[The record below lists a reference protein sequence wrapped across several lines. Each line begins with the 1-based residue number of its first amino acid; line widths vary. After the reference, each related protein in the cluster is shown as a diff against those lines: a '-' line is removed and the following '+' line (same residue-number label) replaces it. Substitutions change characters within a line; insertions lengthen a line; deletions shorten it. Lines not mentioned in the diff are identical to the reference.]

1 MMNQPL
7 SLQIAKSNYAHT
19 GFCYHEDE
27 FKETIKPYG
36 TGVELTSCGVCGK
49 EFDPFVAEWFSFVKN
64 PNFNLVEKCLKFAQI
79 LEYPDLDV
87 DEYIQKINQIGMSLK
102 ESINDVKNPT
112 YLISMLNEH
121 FFENLGFSG
130 DDDDYFNPKNNFLN
144 EVIDKK
150 SGLPITI
157 SILYV
162 AVAKFIGLDLKIVG
176 FPSHILVK
184 YNEEMILDPFYDGK
198 LLDVDDLQEILD
210 TSFDGQLKFKPEF
223 LDEINSEQ
231 ILVRMTR
238 NLKNSYVQS
247 FVYDKALRCTNMVL
261 AIEPESPEDIR
272 DKGILEERLQN
283 SEAALKY
290 LNKYL
295 EINPNA
301 EDIDFILEMI
311 RSIKTKN

>member
-1 MMNQPL
+1 M
-7 SLQIAKSNYAHT
+7 
-19 GFCYHEDE
+19 
-27 FKETIKPYG
+27 KE
-36 TGVELTSCGVCGK
+36 
-49 EFDPFVAEWFSFVKN
+49 EFDPFVAEWLAFVKN
-64 PNFNLVEKCLKFAQI
+64 PNFNLVEKCLKFSQI
-79 LEYPDLDV
+79 LEYPDLNV

-102 ESINDVKNPT
+102 ESISDVKNPT
-112 YLISMLNEH
+112 YLISMINEH
-121 FFENLGFSG
+121 LFENLGFMG
-130 DDDDYFNPKNNFLN
+130 DDDDYYNPKNNFLN

-150 SGLPITI
+150 SGLPITM

-162 AVAKFIGLDLKIVG
+162 EVAKFVGLDLKIVG

-184 YNEEMILDPFYDGK
+184 YNEEMILDPFYDGR

-210 TSFDGQLKFKPEF
+210 TNFDGQLKFQPEF
-223 LDEINSEQ
+223 LDEIKPEQ

-261 AIEPESPEDIR
+261 AIESESPEDIR
-272 DKGILEERLQN
+272 DKGILEERMLN
-283 SEAALKY
+283 SEIALEY

-301 EDIDFILEMI
+301 EDVDFILELI

>member
-1 MMNQPL
+1 
-7 SLQIAKSNYAHT
+7 
-19 GFCYHEDE
+19 
-27 FKETIKPYG
+27 
-36 TGVELTSCGVCGK
+36 
-49 EFDPFVAEWFSFVKN
+49 
-64 PNFNLVEKCLKFAQI
+64 
-79 LEYPDLDV
+79 
-87 DEYIQKINQIGMSLK
+87 MSLK
-102 ESINDVKNPT
+102 ESISDVKNPT

-121 FFENLGFSG
+121 LFENLGFSG
-130 DDDDYFNPKNNFLN
+130 DDDDYFNPKHNFLN

-150 SGLPITI
+150 LGLPITI

-162 AVAKFIGLDLKIVG
+162 EVAKFIGLDLKIIG

-184 YNEEMILDPFYDGK
+184 YNEEMILDPFYDGN
-198 LLDVDDLQEILD
+198 LLDVDDLQGILD
-210 TSFDGQLKFKPEF
+210 NNFDEQLEFQPEF
-223 LDEINSEQ
+223 LDEIESEQ

-272 DKGILEERLQN
+272 DKGILEERMLN
-283 SEAALKY
+283 SETALKY

-311 RSIKTKN
+311 RNIKTKN

>member
-1 MMNQPL
+1 M
-7 SLQIAKSNYAHT
+7 SEK
-19 GFCYHEDE
+19 
-27 FKETIKPYG
+27 
-36 TGVELTSCGVCGK
+36 
-49 EFDPFVAEWFSFVKN
+49 FDPFVAEWFSFVKN
-64 PNFNLVEKCLKFAQI
+64 PNFNLVEKCLKFAQL
-79 LEYPDLDV
+79 LEYPDLV
-87 DEYIQKINQIGMSLK
+87 IEEYIKKINHIGLSLK

-121 FFENLGFSG
+121 LFENLGFSG

-162 AVAKFIGLDLKIVG
+162 EIAKFIGLDLKIVG
-176 FPSHILVK
+176 FPGHILVK
-184 YNEEMILDPFYDGK
+184 YNEEMILDPFYDGH
-198 LLDVDDLQEILD
+198 LLDIDDLQEILD
-210 TSFDGQLKFKPEF
+210 TNFDGQLEFRPEF
-223 LDEINSEQ
+223 LDEIGTEQ
-231 ILVRMTR
+231 ILVRMAR
-238 NLKNSYVQS
+238 NLKNSYIQS
-247 FVYDKALRCTNMVL
+247 FVYEKALQCVNMVL
-261 AIEPESPEDIR
+261 SIEPESYEDIR

-283 SEAALKY
+283 SDAALKY

-301 EDIDFILEMI
+301 EDVDFVLELI

>member
-1 MMNQPL
+1 M
-7 SLQIAKSNYAHT
+7 
-19 GFCYHEDE
+19 
-27 FKETIKPYG
+27 KEK
-36 TGVELTSCGVCGK
+36 
-49 EFDPFVAEWFSFVKN
+49 FDPFVAEWLSFVKN
-64 PNFNLVEKCLKFAQI
+64 PNFNLIEKCLKFAQI

-87 DEYIQKINQIGMSLK
+87 DEYIQKINRIGMSLK

-121 FFENLGFSG
+121 LFENLGFSG
-130 DDDDYFNPKNNFLN
+130 DDNDFFNPKHNFLN

-150 SGLPITI
+150 LGLPITI

-184 YNEEMILDPFYDGK
+184 YNEEMILDPFNDGD
-198 LLDVDDLQEILD
+198 LLDVDDLQGILD
-210 TSFDGQLKFKPEF
+210 TNFDEHLKLQPEF
-223 LDEINSEQ
+223 LDEIKSEQ
-231 ILVRMTR
+231 ILLRMTR
-238 NLKNSYVQS
+238 NLKNSYIQS

-272 DKGILEERLQN
+272 DKGIIEERLQN
-283 SEAALKY
+283 SETALKY

-311 RSIKTKN
+311 RSIKQKINQ

>member
-1 MMNQPL
+1 M
-7 SLQIAKSNYAHT
+7 
-19 GFCYHEDE
+19 
-27 FKETIKPYG
+27 KEK
-36 TGVELTSCGVCGK
+36 
-49 EFDPFVAEWFSFVKN
+49 FDPFVAEWFSFVKN

-87 DEYIQKINQIGMSLK
+87 DEYIQKINRIGISLK
-102 ESINDVKNPT
+102 KSISDVKNPI

-121 FFENLGFSG
+121 FFENLGFRG
-130 DDDDYFNPKNNFLN
+130 DDDDYSNPKNNFLN

-162 AVAKFIGLDLKIVG
+162 EVAKFMGLDLKIVG

-184 YNEEMILDPFYDGK
+184 YNEEMILDPFNDGK
-198 LLDVDDLQEILD
+198 LLDVEDLQKILD
-210 TSFDGQLKFKPEF
+210 KNFDGKLEFQPQF
-223 LDEINSEQ
+223 LDEIESEQ
-231 ILVRMTR
+231 ILLRLTR

-261 AIEPESPEDIR
+261 AIEPEAPEDIR

-301 EDIDFILEMI
+301 DDIDFILEMI

>member
-1 MMNQPL
+1 M
-7 SLQIAKSNYAHT
+7 
-19 GFCYHEDE
+19 
-27 FKETIKPYG
+27 KE
-36 TGVELTSCGVCGK
+36 
-49 EFDPFVAEWFSFVKN
+49 EFDPLVAEWFAFVKN

-79 LEYPDLDV
+79 LEYPELDV
-87 DEYIQKINQIGMSLK
+87 DEYIKKINRIGMSLK
-102 ESINDVKNPT
+102 ESTGDVKNPT

-121 FFENLGFSG
+121 LFENLGFGG
-130 DDDDYFNPKNNFLN
+130 DDDDYYNPKNNFLN

-150 SGLPITI
+150 LGLPITM

-162 AVAKFIGLDLKIVG
+162 EIAKFIGLELKIVG

-184 YNEEMILDPFYDGK
+184 YNEEMILDPFYDGR

-210 TSFDGQLKFKPEF
+210 VNFDGHLEFQPEF
-223 LDEINSEQ
+223 LDEVDTEQ

-272 DKGILEERLQN
+272 DKGILEERLLN

-301 EDIDFILEMI
+301 EDVDFILELI
-311 RSIKTKN
+311 RNIKTKINQ

>member
-1 MMNQPL
+1 L
-7 SLQIAKSNYAHT
+7 
-19 GFCYHEDE
+19 
-27 FKETIKPYG
+27 KE
-36 TGVELTSCGVCGK
+36 

-87 DEYIQKINQIGMSLK
+87 DEYIQKINRIGMSLK

-121 FFENLGFSG
+121 FFENLGFNG
-130 DDDDYFNPKNNFLN
+130 DEDDYFNPKNNFLN

-162 AVAKFIGLDLKIVG
+162 EVAKFIGLDLKIIG

-210 TSFDGQLKFKPEF
+210 TNFDGQLKFKPEF
-223 LDEINSEQ
+223 LDEIDSEQ
-231 ILVRMTR
+231 ILVRMAR

-272 DKGILEERLQN
+272 DKGILEERLHN

>member
-1 MMNQPL
+1 M
-7 SLQIAKSNYAHT
+7 
-19 GFCYHEDE
+19 
-27 FKETIKPYG
+27 KE
-36 TGVELTSCGVCGK
+36 

-87 DEYIQKINQIGMSLK
+87 DDYIEKINRIGMSLK

-121 FFENLGFSG
+121 LFENLGYSG
-130 DDDDYFNPKNNFLN
+130 DADDYYNPKNNFLN

-162 AVAKFIGLDLKIVG
+162 EIAKFIGLDLKVVG

-184 YNEEMILDPFYDGK
+184 YNEEMILDPFDDGS

-210 TSFDGQLKFKPEF
+210 DNFDGHLKFQPEF
-223 LDEINSEQ
+223 LDEIESEQ
-231 ILVRMTR
+231 ILIRMTR

-272 DKGILEERLQN
+272 DKGILEERLLN
-283 SEAALKY
+283 SETALKY

-301 EDIDFILEMI
+301 EDIDFILELI

>member
-1 MMNQPL
+1 L
-7 SLQIAKSNYAHT
+7 
-19 GFCYHEDE
+19 
-27 FKETIKPYG
+27 KEK
-36 TGVELTSCGVCGK
+36 
-49 EFDPFVAEWFSFVKN
+49 FDPFVAEWFSFVKN

-87 DEYIQKINQIGMSLK
+87 DEYIQKINRIGMSLK

-130 DDDDYFNPKNNFLN
+130 DEDDYFDPKNNFLN

-162 AVAKFIGLDLKIVG
+162 EIAKFVGLDLKIVG

-184 YNEEMILDPFYDGK
+184 YNEEMILDPFYDGR
-198 LLDVDDLQEILD
+198 LLDVDDLQDILD
-210 TSFDGQLKFKPEF
+210 NNFDEQLKFQPDF
-223 LDEINSEQ
+223 LDEIESEQ
-231 ILVRMTR
+231 ILVRLAR

-247 FVYDKALRCTNMVL
+247 FVYDKALRCVNMVL
-261 AIEPESPEDIR
+261 SIEPESPEDIR
-272 DKGILEERLQN
+272 DKGILEERLLN
-283 SEAALKY
+283 SESALKY

-301 EDIDFILEMI
+301 EDVDFILELI